1 MFCKI
6 KDNKIIDFLDTRVD
20 FPTVHEL
27 YSNYHFVLSP
37 RGNGVDCYRT
47 WEAFL
52 FGAIV
57 ITLKSPLDKMYTDND
72 LPVVILQDWEE
83 LNCNNIEE
91 KLLEWLDM
99 HKEKTFL
106 KNIIPKFSL
115 NYWIKN

>member
-1 MFCKI
+1 MFDKI

-20 FPTVHEL
+20 FRSIHNCYL
-27 YSNYHFVLSP
+27 NYHFVLSP

-57 ITLKSPLDKMYTDND
+57 ITLKSPLDKMYIDNN
-72 LPVVILQDWEE
+72 LPVLILQDWEE
-83 LNCNNIEE
+83 LNCDNQEE
-91 KLLEWLDM
+91 KLLEWLDIN
-99 HKEKTFL
+99 KEKTIL
-106 KNIIPKFSL
+106 KNIMPKFSL